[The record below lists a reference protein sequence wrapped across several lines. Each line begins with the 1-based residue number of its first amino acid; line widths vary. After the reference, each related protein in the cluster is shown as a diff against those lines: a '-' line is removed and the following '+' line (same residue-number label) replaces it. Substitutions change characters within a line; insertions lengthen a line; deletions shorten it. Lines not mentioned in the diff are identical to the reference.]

1 MPATYIEAI
10 GEYFP
15 NVQATAPTGSMEYED
30 LVWLSGDP
38 LPSKTELDARR
49 RQLDQDRMW
58 RRIQA
63 ERDRRRAGGVRIGT
77 NWFHS
82 DDTSR
87 IQQLG
92 LLLMGAN
99 MPPNIMWKTMGNNFV
114 LMTPTLAQQIFQ
126 ATGTQD
132 MQIFAVA
139 EQHRAQ
145 MMAAANPTTYN
156 FMTGWPPTFGE

>member
-15 NVQATAPTGSMEYED
+15 SIEARAPTGSLEYD
-30 LVWLSGDP
+30 DIQWISGGP
-38 LPSKTELDARR
+38 IPKVELDARR

-63 ERDRRRAGGVRIGT
+63 ERDRRRAGGVKIGT

-92 LLLMGAN
+92 LLLMGTN
-99 MPPNIMWKTMGNNFV
+99 MPNNIMWKTMGNNFV
-114 LMTPTLAQQIFQ
+114 LMTPTVAQQIFQ
-126 ATGTQD
+126 ATGAND
-132 MQIFAVA
+132 MQVFAVA

-145 MMAAANPTTYN
+145 MMAAVNPTTYD
-156 FMTGWPPTFGE
+156 FSAGWPPTFGE